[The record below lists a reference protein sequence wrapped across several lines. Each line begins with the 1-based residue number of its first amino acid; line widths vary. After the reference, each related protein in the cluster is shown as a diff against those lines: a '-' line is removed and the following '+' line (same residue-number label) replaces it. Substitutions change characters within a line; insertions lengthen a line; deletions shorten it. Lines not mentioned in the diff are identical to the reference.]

1 MRSGFFNSNITG
13 YDDEGMPIYDR
24 AEEASFFAQYFAN
37 FIGNG
42 IYPNPSN
49 GMQVVF
55 DTDRT
60 VKVSEG
66 YCFIKGYLG
75 IAENDEVV
83 LDEPDTTYARI
94 DRIVARL
101 NIEDREITIKV
112 KKGTPSAEPVP
123 TDIERNSNIYE
134 LALADIRINKGA
146 TSISQANITDMRLD
160 NSVCGIVTGVID
172 QVDTT
177 TLFNQYLTWFEEM
190 KNKSS
195 EDYSKW
201 FTEFTEPSEQ
211 QFIEWFNKMKDQ
223 LTEDAAAKIQ
233 TEVNTI
239 NKNIDEINK
248 DIEEIN
254 QNVDKV
260 EQNKVDKVDGK
271 GLSANDFTD
280 TYKSKLD
287 GIATGATK
295 NTVENSLS
303 STSTANA
310 LSAAQGK
317 VLNDKYNG
325 TSLYDNSS
333 GTTGTITLSQSAAN
347 FSYLDI
353 YFITNNNYLTHCR
366 VYSPNGKTVSANCV
380 NVFTATSV
388 LQFAL
393 TMLTI
398 SGTSVTFKNNAY
410 ANIVHNGETIVGNV
424 SNYMKVIKVVGYK

>member
-1 MRSGFFNSNITG
+1 MRSGFFNSNIIG

-55 DTDRT
+55 DTDRI

-83 LDEPDTTYARI
+83 LDEPDTMYARV

-112 KKGTPSAEPVP
+112 KKGIPSEEPVP

-190 KNKSS
+190 KKQSS
-195 EDYSKW
+195 SDYKTW
-201 FTEFTEPSEQ
+201 FEGFIVPSEEE
-211 QFIEWFNKMKDQ
+211 FNDWFERIKGQ
-223 LTEDAAAKIQ
+223 LSEDAAGHLQ
-233 TEVNTI
+233 LQ
-239 NKNIDEINK
+239 IDEI
-248 DIEEIN
+248 
-254 QNVDKV
+254 VA
-260 EQNKVDKVDGK
+260 EQNKLKDIVMDAISPIMTESEEI
-271 GLSANDFTD
+271 L
-280 TYKSKLD
+280 
-287 GIATGATK
+287 AT
-295 NTVENSLS
+295 E
-303 STSTANA
+303 
-310 LSAAQGK
+310 
-317 VLNDKYNG
+317 
-325 TSLYDNSS
+325 
-333 GTTGTITLSQSAAN
+333 TGE
-347 FSYLDI
+347 Y
-353 YFITNNNYLTHCR
+353 
-366 VYSPNGKTVSANCV
+366 
-380 NVFTATSV
+380 
-388 LQFAL
+388 
-393 TMLTI
+393 
-398 SGTSVTFKNNAY
+398 
-410 ANIVHNGETIVGNV
+410 IVAG
-424 SNYMKVIKVVGYK
+424 M